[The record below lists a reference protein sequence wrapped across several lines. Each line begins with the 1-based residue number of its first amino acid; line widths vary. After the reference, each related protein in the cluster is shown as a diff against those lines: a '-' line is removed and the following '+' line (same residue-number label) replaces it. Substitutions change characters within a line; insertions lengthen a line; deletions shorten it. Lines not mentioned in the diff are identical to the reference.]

1 MKLNLVL
8 KVCLEESI
16 IDLKSNM
23 SQMLADPSNS
33 DFEIVCGQGEETKFK
48 VHKLILAT
56 RSSVFKA
63 MFNSIADNKE
73 SQNGQVKVPDI
84 DPVTMKALLKFIY
97 TDFVS
102 KNDITMAL
110 FYASDKYDLKKLTT
124 FCEKV
129 LMNHFDTENVIDI
142 LIECQDCLTAKNIEE
157 SAKAFIVENVGQIV
171 KTPSWNDLMEKNP
184 RFGAQI
190 LEYVVFRSC

>member
-1 MKLNLVL
+1 
-8 KVCLEESI
+8 
-16 IDLKSNM
+16 
-23 SQMLADPSNS
+23 MLADPSNS

-157 SAKAFIVENVGQIV
+157 SAKAFIVENIGQIM

-184 RFGAQI
+184 RFAVQI
-190 LEYVVFRSC
+190 LEYVVFRSCKK

>member
-1 MKLNLVL
+1 
-8 KVCLEESI
+8 
-16 IDLKSNM
+16 M
-23 SQMLADPSNS
+23 SQLLDDPTNS
-33 DFEIVCGQGEETKFK
+33 DFEIVCQGETKFK

-63 MFNSIADNKE
+63 MFNSVADNKE
-73 SQNGQVKVPDI
+73 SQNGQVNVPDI
-84 DPVTMKALLKFIY
+84 DPLTMKTLLKFIY

-110 FYASDKYDLKKLTT
+110 FYASDKYDLKRLTT
-124 FCEKV
+124 FCENV

-142 LIECQDCLTAKNIEE
+142 LIECQDCMSAKNIEE

-184 RFGAQI
+184 KFGAQI

>member
-1 MKLNLVL
+1 
-8 KVCLEESI
+8 
-16 IDLKSNM
+16 
-23 SQMLADPSNS
+23 MLADPSNS

-142 LIECQDCLTAKNIEE
+142 LIDCQDCMTAKNIEE

-171 KTPSWNDLMEKNP
+171 KTPSWYDLMENNP
-184 RFGAQI
+184 KFGAQI

>member
-1 MKLNLVL
+1 
-8 KVCLEESI
+8 
-16 IDLKSNM
+16 
-23 SQMLADPSNS
+23 MLADPSNS

-110 FYASDKYDLKKLTT
+110 FYASDKYDLKQLTT

-171 KTPSWNDLMEKNP
+171 KTPSWNDLMENNP
-184 RFGAQI
+184 KFGAQI

>member
-8 KVCLEESI
+8 KVCPEESI

-142 LIECQDCLTAKNIEE
+142 LIECQDCMTAKNIEE

-190 LEYVVFRSC
+190 LEYVVFHSC